1 MQIDLNPTAYSVRNC
16 AQFMRSRERH
26 GNLSNMTGGFPIAVN
41 GITFQSPEGLYQA
54 LKYPLHPNVQRQI
67 AAQPSG
73 MQAKR
78 TAYASKATILKD
90 WDTHR
95 VEAMVLT
102 TALKLSQYPVTF
114 TLALMETA
122 SLPIVER
129 SHRDGFWGAV
139 PNGQTLRGVNAL
151 GKVLTGTRGPV
162 ETLPGKRGERRPGHD
177 SRPAGRAV
185 HSKLPAGPPQPAH
198 WVTRTRSQT

>member
-102 TALKLSQYPVTF
+102 TALKLSQHPVTF

-151 GKVLTGTRGPV
+151 GKVLTGTRDLLKHYLGNAESAARDMTADLPEGLFIVNSLPV
-162 ETLPGKRGERRPGHD
+162 HLNRPTG
-177 SRPAGRAV
+177 
-185 HSKLPAGPPQPAH
+185 
-198 WVTRTRSQT
+198 